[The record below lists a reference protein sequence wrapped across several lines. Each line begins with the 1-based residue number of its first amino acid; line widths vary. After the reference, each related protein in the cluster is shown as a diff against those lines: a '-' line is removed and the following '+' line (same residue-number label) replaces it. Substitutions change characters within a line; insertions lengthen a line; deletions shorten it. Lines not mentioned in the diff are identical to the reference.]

1 MNYIYKLTESTVI
14 DENGV
19 SHIGYGI
26 AAYVIGESEPRRSV
40 ADIFTKREE
49 AENFVNAC
57 NLLELDIDHLDDVVY
72 DAVNA

>member
-14 DENGV
+14 DENGI

-26 AAYVIGESEPRRSV
+26 EAYVIGEAEPRRSV
-40 ADIFTKREE
+40 ADIFIKKED
-49 AENFVNAC
+49 AEHFVNAC